1 MAVDYEYFRESKNPK
16 NIIDCLKFNA
26 EFRKNHPN
34 YFYPEG
40 ITIFSGSQGDGKTLS
55 ATRLVTNIL
64 RDYPKAIFCTN
75 LEVKSVFN
83 KTIEFTGLE
92 DLEKVNNGEQGVVFL
107 IDEIQNYLNSLMS
120 RNIPLSTIV
129 ELTQQ
134 RKQRKLI
141 VGTSQVY
148 SRMAKPL
155 REQVRNVVICK
166 KYFKFVQV
174 NKLID
179 SQETKENS
187 SGKLITYPKETFVWL
202 HNPLF
207 YKSYNTYQK
216 QYGLTRKENNVVV
229 IDKENN
235 LVGE

>member
-16 NIIDCLKFNA
+16 NYIDCLKFNV
-26 EFRKNHPN
+26 EFRKNHPD

-64 RDYPKAIFCTN
+64 RDYSKAIFCTN

-83 KTIEFTGLE
+83 KTVEFTGLE
-92 DLEKVNNGEQGVVFL
+92 DLEKVNNGEKGVVFL

-141 VGTSQVY
+141 IGTSQVY

-166 KYFKFVQV
+166 KYFKFIQV

-187 SGKLITYPKETFVWL
+187 QGRLVTYPKETFIWI
-202 HNPLF
+202 HSPLF